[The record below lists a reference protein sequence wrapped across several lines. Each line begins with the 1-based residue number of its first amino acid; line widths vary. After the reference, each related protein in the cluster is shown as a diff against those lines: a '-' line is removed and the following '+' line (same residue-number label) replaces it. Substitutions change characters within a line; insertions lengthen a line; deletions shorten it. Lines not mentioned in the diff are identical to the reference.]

1 MLGKTLL
8 SEHFKDAS
16 KNQSADQIDVTYL
29 KCFALIHCSGKP
41 IDKTNAFYEVL
52 QEGGFERHTQI
63 SAGDK
68 DFAPVFDKLCSF
80 VSTDVFKL
88 ALMTGSV
95 SEHVYTQDEM
105 DRIAHKDVF
114 ETVRE
119 EVWLEEVFGAQ
130 SRLENDAWVD
140 KVSKLA
146 NWIFDSAATR
156 RKLFHEAKVTIRH

>member
-8 SEHFKDAS
+8 SENFKDAS
-16 KNQSADQIDVTYL
+16 KNQSDDQIDVVYL

-52 QEGGFERHTQI
+52 QDGGFEKHTQI

-68 DFAPVFDKLCSF
+68 DFAPVFDKMCSL
-80 VSTDVFKL
+80 VTMDVFKL

-95 SEHVYTQDEM
+95 SEHVYTEDEM
-105 DRIAHKDVF
+105 SRIAHKDVF
-114 ETVRE
+114 ETIRE

-140 KVSKLA
+140 KVSKSA
-146 NWIFDSAATR
+146 NWIFDSS
-156 RKLFHEAKVTIRH
+156 